1 MTGDAPGRPLRM
13 GILGAARIAPAAL
26 VKPARDVSEVEVAAV
41 AARNPARATKFAR
54 KHRIPRVHATYDALL
69 ADPEIDAVY
78 NPLPNALHCEWTLR
92 ALDAGK
98 PVLCEKPVTSNA
110 AEAEQVA
117 AAAERTGL
125 VVMEA
130 FHYRYH
136 PLATRMKEIVDSG
149 ELGPVRHLESWMC
162 IPLPLFRDIRYRHDL
177 AGGATMDLGCYC
189 IHELRF
195 LAGAEPEVVGA
206 RTRLSSP
213 QVDRWMQADFR
224 WADGRTG
231 RMTCALWSST
241 LLKISLRVTGDDGE
255 MRVLNPTRPQSF
267 HRLSVRSSART
278 RRERVPGDP
287 TYTAQL
293 RAFVRAVCDREP
305 FPTGPADAVA
315 NMRVVD
321 DVYRRAGLEPRGT

>member
-41 AARNPARATKFAR
+41 AARNPARAAKFAR

-110 AEAEQVA
+110 AEAEQ
-117 AAAERTGL
+117 
-125 VVMEA
+125 
-130 FHYRYH
+130 
-136 PLATRMKEIVDSG
+136 
-149 ELGPVRHLESWMC
+149 LGPVSHLESWMC

-195 LAGAEPEVVGA
+195 LAGAEPEVAGA

-293 RAFVRAVCDREP
+293 RAFVRAVRDREP